1 MSLDQKEVLENLISQ
16 RKELEGSIGQLHGQ
30 LEQSRTQYL
39 KVSGAIDV
47 LSQLIGS
54 EEEEEVSETKE

>member
-16 RKELEGSIGQLHGQ
+16 RKELEGSIGQLQGQ

-47 LSQLIGS
+47 LSQLIES
-54 EEEEEVSETKE
+54 EEEVSKTEEEE